1 MNGLFL
7 NMPDIDGNLGMN
19 DVTNDPAG
27 FSGLEVRLP
36 TFSESSSQNTVDMA
50 PLFGCS
56 SRQQLRINHQ
66 LQRQQQ
72 QQQQTQREQQQQNQR
87 EQQQQQQQRI
97 QQQRHAEAIASL
109 NDRNAAAAIAAAVA
123 VIADQRPYLRT
134 SAETRRLVG
143 AGPNNTLRFDDQCM
157 KFRERI
163 DVAASETYPVSAG
176 ANISRSATLPHGSG
190 TIRLDKSE
198 YLRPDSSNSSAI
210 ETGATLGAPSGLGKD
225 DKPKHFCHDCGKTFK
240 RAHNLKIHGRLHS
253 GDKPYGCPFVHCD
266 KEFRWK
272 SSIVSHLNWHRT
284 KRGDIMPNFDGVGS
298 IDLPLQSLPAMAHV
312 HRDISRQLTAGSVSS
327 KGCKAFQRPEQT
339 PAQSIFGGEVTS
351 KAVASSQHAGSS
363 LAMALTSQQ
372 RIPSPNKEPIV
383 KRELKFNHDEMVEMT
398 AFIDSWG
405 DGNSNGHFL
414 GGNNGCNH
422 HHHTST
428 LPEQT
433 NRSGRVELPRCAT
446 ESPQMQAP
454 KGPDQDLS
462 TMITPLTSGGSEQAS
477 PPLFDLSGMEGL
489 VPQFP
494 TNAINHQVT
503 HSVAQTMPLPIEE
516 SLPGI
521 CKSTKM
527 ELTFTDADNMSA
539 IMFGRMDDT
548 DADSHK
554 LIF

>member
-19 DVTNDPAG
+19 DVTNDSAG

-56 SRQQLRINHQ
+56 SRHQLRLNHQ

-72 QQQQTQREQQQQNQR
+72 QQNQREQQQQNQR
-87 EQQQQQQQRI
+87 EQQQQQRI
-97 QQQRHAEAIASL
+97 QHQRHTDSIASL

-176 ANISRSATLPHGSG
+176 ANIPRSVTFQPGSG
-190 TIRLDKSE
+190 TNRSDKSE
-198 YLRPDSSNSSAI
+198 YLHPATSNSSVI
-210 ETGATLGAPSGLGKD
+210 ETGATLSAPSSLSKD

-284 KRGDIMPNFDGVGS
+284 KRGDIMPNFEGAGG
-298 IDLPLQSLPAMAHV
+298 IDLPLPNLPPMANV
-312 HRDISRQLTAGSVSS
+312 HQELSRQLTTGPVTS
-327 KGCKAFQRPEQT
+327 KGCKPSLRSEPPQ
-339 PAQSIFGGEVTS
+339 AQNVFGGEVIST
-351 KAVASSQHAGSS
+351 AVASSQHAGFS

-372 RIPSPNKEPIV
+372 RTPSPNKEPIV
-383 KRELKFNHDEMVEMT
+383 KKELKFNHDEMVEMT

-414 GGNNGCNH
+414 SGNNVCNH
-422 HHHTST
+422 HNHTST
-428 LPEQT
+428 LPELT
-433 NRSGRVELPRCAT
+433 NRSGRVELPRCVT

-462 TMITPLTSGGSEQAS
+462 AMITPLTSGGSEQAS

-489 VPQFP
+489 VPQFL

-503 HSVAQTMPLPIEE
+503 PSVAQAMPLPIEE

-527 ELTFTDADNMSA
+527 ELTFSDSDNMSA
-539 IMFGRMDDT
+539 IMFGRMDDA